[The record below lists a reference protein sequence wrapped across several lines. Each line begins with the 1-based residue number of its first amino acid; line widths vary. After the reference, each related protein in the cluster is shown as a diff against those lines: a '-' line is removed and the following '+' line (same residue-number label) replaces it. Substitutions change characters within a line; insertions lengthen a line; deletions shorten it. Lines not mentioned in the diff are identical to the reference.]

1 MVLIIAEAGVNH
13 NGSLILAKELIDAA
27 SCAGADVIKFQSFDA
42 TKLVTKNAKKAR
54 YQIINTSNDDSQ
66 LKMLKKLQLTYEEQI
81 ELKSYADKKN
91 IEFLSTA
98 FDIESVHFL
107 NKLNLKRFKIP
118 SGEITNLP
126 YLRLIGSLKKPI
138 ILSTG
143 MSNMIEIRQ
152 ALNELCSR
160 GSMKEDIS
168 ILHCTTQYPAPYKDI
183 NLRAIE
189 TLKREF
195 NTKIGYSDHS
205 AGIEVSLAAVA
216 LGAQIIEKHITIDKN
231 LDGPDHKASIEPNQ
245 LQNLVKSIRNISLAM
260 GSNEKKISK
269 SELENLRIARKSIV
283 SRVFIKKGEVF
294 TEENLCTKR
303 PAEGISPMEWD
314 KIIGKKAK
322 KDFQVDDFIE
332 T

>member
-13 NGSLILAKELIDAA
+13 NGSLLLAKELIDAA
-27 SCAGADVIKFQSFDA
+27 SFAGADIIKFQSFDA
-42 TKLVTKNAKKAR
+42 NKLVTKKAKKAR

-66 LKMLKKLQLTYEEQI
+66 LKMLKELQLSFEEQI
-81 ELKSYADKKN
+81 ELKYYADKKN

-98 FDIESVHFL
+98 FDLESIYFL

-126 YLRLIGSLKKPI
+126 YLRLIGSLNKPI

-143 MSNMIEIRQ
+143 MSNLLEIRQ
-152 ALNELCSR
+152 ALNELNSQ
-160 GSMKEDIS
+160 GSTNKDIS
-168 ILHCTTQYPAPYKDI
+168 ILHCTTQYPAPFKDI
-183 NLRAIE
+183 NLRALE
-189 TLKREF
+189 TLKKEF

-205 AGIEVSLAAVA
+205 SGIEVSLAAVA
-216 LGAQIIEKHITIDKN
+216 LGANIIEKHITIDKN
-231 LDGPDHKASIEPNQ
+231 LDGPDHKASIEPDQ
-245 LQNLVKSIRNISLAM
+245 LKVLVKSIRNISLAM

-269 SELENLRIARKSIV
+269 SELENLKIARKSIV
-283 SRVFIKKGEVF
+283 AKVFIKKGQIF

-314 KIIGKKAK
+314 NIIGNKAK

-332 T
+332 Y

>member
-42 TKLVTKNAKKAR
+42 TKLATKKAKKAR

-66 LKMLKKLQLTYEEQI
+66 LKMLKKLQLSYEEQI
-81 ELKSYADKKN
+81 ELKTYADKKN

-143 MSNMIEIRQ
+143 MSNLIEIRQ
-152 ALNELCSR
+152 ALNELYSR

-183 NLRAIE
+183 NLRAME

-205 AGIEVSLAAVA
+205 EGIEVSLAAVA

-269 SELENLRIARKSIV
+269 SELENLKIARKSIV

-294 TEENLCTKR
+294 TEDNLCTKR

-314 KIIGKKAK
+314 KIIGEKAK